1 MNYIMETN
9 PNIRQKPKSNIYQPK
24 FPRNVPPVF
33 KEDTGMINS
42 LYGDFVSNDYDQ
54 LMSNINSGIIL
65 NVRNSEGKTLIH
77 AVIDNQN
84 PSLTEGQKLLLI
96 KELVGKN
103 VSVNSMDQFNRNA
116 LHYAAFKGYFD
127 IIQYLVKLKCDITL
141 VDNEGNTPIHLLINN
156 FVSECKND
164 ELLNQINKEIKVS
177 KKSKEVE
184 DTSSKV
190 ALSLLYKINEQVKNS
205 ENRNENFFYNCQS
218 LMEEFISLNIF
229 FKREE
234 INKIFKENS
243 ESLNKKFTEI
253 DSTNVSEVRNLKLQ
267 INQNIEKTKNDILSV
282 YDDFKIN
289 SDFTEIDLDNS
300 IIQEDAKEDSN
311 TILSNANTKIE
322 ETHKLIDDI
331 KNCLSDGIVNDS
343 VETSLYLLNTV
354 YYLFYLL
361 SSTLRPIN
369 EKCVFPQELIL
380 DRFFN
385 GRKPWNDCSSDIIF
399 PNAEFKAPVAAVPGV
414 PAVPAVPGVPP
425 DADIIQYNNVHRL
438 DTFNNPP
445 PAAGVAVVAVVIN
458 NNSFIQALGDRKF
471 PFPNYYDKRS
481 KVPNPKLIYPGSQTY
496 QVNEVGYSIQNEP
509 TGKLLNK
516 GNILDNSNKIFDS
529 IKTND
534 FDIPKFYIRHND
546 YSKLSELARNQER
559 INQLIQAVEAVK
571 TAVAA
576 AAAGAAAAAAAA
588 PAAAAAGAAAAVIR
602 NNVPRPEQ
610 IIIDAVNQV
619 VQVANNESRKVGA
632 TAASVLTAAQNA
644 AKRIVVDFEFIL
656 LKKDFGNLN
665 IDRQNYN
672 ITSNTTDMSI
682 NKSLL
687 NIILDQLEKL
697 FEYNPPIIFERNLD
711 RLLNNIETYEYFD
724 LYGTVKDITN
734 NVNENKMYSRVELQG
749 VNDNKEI
756 DISNGVLKKGIPLI
770 TINRKFKLNKK
781 DSELDNK
788 SYEVKSMYLIN
799 SPGKS
804 EGGENQINSKN
815 LASILEQGKYPSN
828 DFNIDFINPNLI
840 KSDITDF
847 ISLDTAL
854 KTRGQVRFNLENYAP
869 RNAGGNF
876 ETPVNFPQILGVD
889 GTGTAAF
896 NAAAVAAGAG
906 AGAPNPQKY
915 SLELLFN
922 YLNLI
927 HPFFNSY
934 YVPRQS
940 LIYKG
945 TETNQGFGLQPPPG
959 GAPAPGAPPA
969 APVAAFN
976 LINTDIQDLLFERQK
991 ELSRLI
997 NDTNFGTTD
1006 EVSKMNYLLELTVV
1020 QILEKNL
1027 PDGVLNNT
1035 NNIISE
1041 QPYNFAD
1048 KRYKHGHIYTLIE
1061 LINNN
1066 LDIIKESCLIKL
1078 SKDTIMKLSLDSFL
1092 VYFNQVYQLI
1102 INNMNN
1108 LELMKR
1114 YINQIDINELKN
1126 IYGNINTML
1135 DWILQN
1141 KEITNGSKELLN
1153 KHFMG
1158 FWDKAKDKLD
1168 KFESIKSNSDSKY
1181 LNQYNRFY
1189 QLNKNLITK
1198 IKELGIEY
1206 EKYHSS
1212 QYLIQFINS
1221 INYEYRR
1228 KNENLYIPNTFY
1240 NKFSLPNYFPDKYS
1254 EFLKKNSIP
1263 PYINDYSL
1271 TNVLDLFPFYY
1282 PYDFNE
1288 IYRNNDTIYI
1298 KVINNI
1304 IGNPANAQVI
1314 NPVRTNQNL
1323 IYLVTNGA
1331 KSILADY
1338 IFNITNINFQLDNS
1352 NIRDLED
1359 YVPGYDKFKIG
1370 YDILINNNRNNIYN
1384 YYDILFN
1391 NNKINIYKYPNIEYQ
1406 DIFKPKVLDE
1416 WLNELYLE
1424 PPYLVNFK
1432 NNALNIIEN
1441 ALNLYNQKIT
1451 IISLHNSK
1459 QLFQVLTNLFIKI
1472 FIKNIDRFS
1481 IDESIDEQLSKVIYY
1496 FLTDVKLEGE
1506 QKKEYDEFLSKIK
1519 TNEKVKIAVVS
1530 KHIINYINLFISQL
1544 ILDETNKLVEQY
1556 TNTLQL
1562 AYSDEYMRKQL
1573 LEIGYKTIK
1582 RSLDNIIVDNLD
1594 TSIMDD
1600 ASLNLRQTHLLVPT
1614 TNTRIFENKCVN
1626 KNMIKKFTEIFGKI
1640 NLRQEDSN
1648 GNTILN
1654 KLIDQFNID
1663 AITKLTELDPGL
1675 KTFKN
1680 HRGENSIDYV
1690 HYKIKEIKNEYYK
1703 NLDSRIQKY
1712 SQVLQNEINSNSQK
1726 FSGLSLDESEGL
1738 VYNLILHSLYLF
1750 NEFIW
1755 IKTLEFPGS
1764 WSLDDKKKLNEL
1776 LGIIE
1781 KEEDLL
1787 IKSFDKNKEHDL
1799 ENYIKEESN
1808 FMIIKE
1814 EEIKILMKERDDT
1827 NNKIKQFDKATENK
1841 LISQESINKIKSELE
1856 SKQETIQSKID
1867 SLLNLKEKI
1876 KINLNIAEEIKQE
1889 ILMKDGSIDYKS
1901 YDNLVSKFKNYYYQV
1916 LVLLNKSIKNK
1927 PVISNSQIHLIS
1939 INYDSLPK
1947 KNSIDVLISYYSNI
1961 INNLYAE
1968 FEDFDKYEDDIHNTV
1983 NQSMLNIIKINVINV
1998 IGKELYNLLIKNMIN
2013 ITEGEKNRKKIV
2025 QTESDDTLLL
2035 ITDDIENILKTSIYI
2050 KLGVQNPD
2058 SINNNID
2065 ILKAKLITDL
2075 TNIFGLNPQSATET
2089 FNEQFNGFIDFYISV
2104 AENISY
2110 NIYFEL
2116 IKLLSSMKKISLLLE
2131 ILKILMDKET

>member
-1 MNYIMETN
+1 MNYIMEQN
-9 PNIRQKPKSNIYQPK
+9 PNIRQKPKSNTYQPK

-33 KEDTGMINS
+33 KEDSGMINS

-54 LMSNINSGIIL
+54 LISNINSGIIL

-156 FVSECKND
+156 FVSECKNN
-164 ELLNQINKEIKVS
+164 ELLNQINKEIKIS

-190 ALSLLYKINEQVKNS
+190 ALSLLYKINEIINN
-205 ENRNENFFYNCQS
+205 EPNRNNVNEINNYQS
-218 LMEEFISLNIF
+218 LMKKFISLNIF
-229 FKREE
+229 FKKEE

-253 DSTNVSEVRNLKLQ
+253 DSTNKSKVRNLKLQ

-282 YDDFKIN
+282 YDNFKIN

-311 TILSNANTKIE
+311 TILSNINTKIE

-343 VETSLYLLNTV
+343 VETSLNLLNTV

-385 GRKPWNDCSSDIIF
+385 GQKPWNDCSGEIIF
-399 PNAEFKAPVAAVPGV
+399 PNTKYIEQGIPAPPGPVPPVIEFDQYTINHDIRLFDNPVAGVFGAV
-414 PAVPAVPGVPP
+414 A
-425 DADIIQYNNVHRL
+425 
-438 DTFNNPP
+438 NP
-445 PAAGVAVVAVVIN
+445 N
-458 NNSFIQALGDRKF
+458 NNFFLETLVDRKF
-471 PFPNYYDKRS
+471 PFPNYYDPK
-481 KVPNPKLIYPGSQTY
+481 KNKTPNPELIYPGSQTY

-534 FDIPKFYIRHND
+534 FDIPKFYIIHND
-546 YSKLSELARNQER
+546 YSILGEFAKNPL
-559 INQLIQAVEAVK
+559 
-571 TAVAA
+571 VA
-576 AAAGAAAAAAAA
+576 
-588 PAAAAAGAAAAVIR
+588 PL
-602 NNVPRPEQ
+602 N
-610 IIIDAVNQV
+610 
-619 VQVANNESRKVGA
+619 
-632 TAASVLTAAQNA
+632 
-644 AKRIVVDFEFIL
+644 
-656 LKKDFGNLN
+656 KDFGNLN
-665 IDRQNYN
+665 IDGQVYN

-697 FEYNPPIIFERNLD
+697 FSQIVPNL
-711 RLLNNIETYEYFD
+711 NKYFD
-724 LYGTVKDITN
+724 LYGVVRDITN
-734 NVNENKMYSRVELQG
+734 NVNEKKMYSRVELQG
-749 VNDNKEI
+749 VSDNKEI

-770 TINRKFKLNKK
+770 TINRKLNKK
-781 DSELDNK
+781 YSELKNK

-804 EGGENQINSKN
+804 EGGENQVNSKN

-854 KTRGQVRFNLENYAP
+854 KNRGRVQFDLENYAP
-869 RNAGGNF
+869 QIAAGAF
-876 ETPVNFPQILGVD
+876 QTPVNFPQILGVD
-889 GTGTAAF
+889 GG
-896 NAAAVAAGAG
+896 AVLA
-906 AGAPNPQKY
+906 NQQQNCLKKI
-915 SLELLFN
+915 FN

-945 TETNQGFGLQPPPG
+945 IANQGF
-959 GAPAPGAPPA
+959 
-969 APVAAFN
+969 PVAGAAVVAPFN
-976 LINTDIQDLLFERQK
+976 LINTDLQTLLIERKK

-1027 PDGVLNNT
+1027 PNGVLNNN
-1035 NNIISE
+1035 NNIISG
-1041 QPYNFAD
+1041 QQYDFAN
-1048 KRYKHGHIYTLIE
+1048 KSYKYGHIYTLIQ
-1061 LINNN
+1061 LINDN
-1066 LDIIKESCLIKL
+1066 LDRIKESYLIKL
-1078 SKDTIMKLSLDSFL
+1078 NSDTIMKLSLDSFL

-1114 YINQIDINELKN
+1114 YINAIDIGELKG

-1158 FWDKAKDKLD
+1158 FWDKAKDKID

-1181 LNQYNRFY
+1181 LNQFNRFY

-1221 INYEYRR
+1221 IDLN
-1228 KNENLYIPNTFY
+1228 KNINPIPPPPTITNTFY

-1254 EFLKKNSIP
+1254 EFIKKYGIP
-1263 PYINDYSL
+1263 QELNDYSL
-1271 TNVLDLFPFYY
+1271 VKVLDLFPYYY
-1282 PYDFNE
+1282 PYDFNK
-1288 IYRNNDTIYI
+1288 IYRNDDPINIQ
-1298 KVINNI
+1298 VINNI
-1304 IGNPANAQVI
+1304 IIDPNVVVQNNVI
-1314 NPVRTNQNL
+1314 TIDQNL
-1323 IYLVTNGA
+1323 IYLVVTSQP
-1331 KSILADY
+1331 KSLVNYMFSLDNVD
-1338 IFNITNINFQLDNS
+1338 FNILNPDPTLCTNN
-1352 NIRDLED
+1352 
-1359 YVPGYDKFKIG
+1359 KFKIG
-1370 YDILINNNRNNIYN
+1370 YNIFINNVALINFIFYDSNNS
-1384 YYDILFN
+1384 L
-1391 NNKINIYKYPNIEYQ
+1391 PNIEFQ
-1406 DIFKPKVLDE
+1406 DLFKPQVLKE
-1416 WLNELYLE
+1416 WTKKLDKDA
-1424 PPYLVNFK
+1424 PYLVKFIKSNQ
-1432 NNALNIIEN
+1432 NLNIDLKID
-1441 ALNLYNQKIT
+1441 QSIT

-1459 QLFQVLTNLFIKI
+1459 QLFQVFTNLFIKN
-1472 FIKNIDRFS
+1472 FIKIIGRGINPSTQI
-1481 IDESIDEQLSKVIYY
+1481 EAQLSKSIYN
-1496 FLTDVKLEGE
+1496 FLTNVDLMDE

-1594 TSIMDD
+1594 NSIMDD
-1600 ASLNLRQTHLLVPT
+1600 ALLNLRQTHLLVPS

-1626 KNMIKKFTEIFGKI
+1626 KNMLKKFTEIFSKI

-1654 KLIDQFNID
+1654 KLIDQYNID

-1690 HYKIKEIKNEYYK
+1690 HYKIKQIQNEYYT

-1712 SQVLQNEINSNSQK
+1712 SQVLQNEINSNTQK

-1755 IKTLEFPGS
+1755 IKMLEFPGN
-1764 WSLDDKKKLNEL
+1764 WSFEDKKQLNDL
-1776 LGIIE
+1776 LQINE
-1781 KEEDLL
+1781 DTEDLL
-1787 IKSFDKNKEHDL
+1787 IKSFN
-1799 ENYIKEESN
+1799 ENMENELKKYIKEESN

-1814 EEIKILMKERDDT
+1814 EELKILLKELDYT
-1827 NNKIKQFDKATENK
+1827 NNKIKQFEKATVNK
-1841 LISQESINKIKSELE
+1841 LISQESIEKIKSELE
-1856 SKQETIQSKID
+1856 SKQRTIQSKIN
-1867 SLLNLKEKI
+1867 SLTELKDNI
-1876 KINLNIAEEIKQE
+1876 TINLNIAEEIEQA
-1889 ILMKDGSIDYKS
+1889 ILMKDGLIDYKA
-1901 YDNLVSKFKNYYYQV
+1901 YDSLVSKFKNYYYQV
-1916 LVLLNKSIKNK
+1916 LVLLNKSLKTDLETI
-1927 PVISNSQIHLIS
+1927 PVISTSQIHLIS
-1939 INYDSLPK
+1939 INYDKLPDK
-1947 KNSIDVLISYYSNI
+1947 SIINVLTSYYSNI

-1998 IGKELYNLLIKNMIN
+1998 IGKELYNLLIKNIIN
-2013 ITEGEKNRKKIV
+2013 ITENKKSRIINNL
-2025 QTESDDTLLL
+2025 ENETLLL
-2035 ITDDIENILKTSIYI
+2035 IIDDIENILKTSIYI
-2050 KLGVQNPD
+2050 KLGVLNPD

-2131 ILKILMDKET
+2131 IVKILMDEKM